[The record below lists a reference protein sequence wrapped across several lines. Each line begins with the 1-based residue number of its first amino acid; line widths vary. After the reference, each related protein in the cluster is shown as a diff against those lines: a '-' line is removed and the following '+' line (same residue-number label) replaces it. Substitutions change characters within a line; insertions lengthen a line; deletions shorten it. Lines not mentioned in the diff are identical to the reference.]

1 MKIIKTFFNKHGA
14 IQVQDHGEAFL
25 VSYPD
30 INNAGYSKEKIFS
43 KGIGR
48 STWNDAQKFAAEK
61 RMVES

>member
-30 INNAGYSKEKIFS
+30 INKAGYSKEKNFS
-43 KGIGR
+43 KSIGG
-48 STWNDAQKFAAEK
+48 SAWNDAQKFAAES
-61 RMVES
+61 RMVKS